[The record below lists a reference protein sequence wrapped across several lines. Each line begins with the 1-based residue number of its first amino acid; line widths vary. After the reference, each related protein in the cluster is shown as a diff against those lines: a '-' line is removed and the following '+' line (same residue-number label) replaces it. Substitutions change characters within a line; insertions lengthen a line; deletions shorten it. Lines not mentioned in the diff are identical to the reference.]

1 MNMEMVRAAIYIAAP
16 YETIW
21 ATLTR
26 PERHEH
32 WYVAPCLQFGWE
44 SGATVLWGRP
54 AESVIE
60 GTLTV
65 WEPATRFAHT
75 FRFAALDEPESQVT
89 WHVMPMG
96 EVVYVEVNH
105 LFPGEAPATQAIVTD
120 GWSLVLSRLK
130 TLLETGEPMPWPD
143 QEESDELV

>member
-1 MNMEMVRAAIYIAAP
+1 MNTEMVRAAIYIAAP

-44 SGATVLWGRP
+44 SGAAVLWGRP
-54 AESVIE
+54 AEAVIE
-60 GTLTV
+60 GALTD

-75 FRFAALDEPESQVT
+75 FRLAALDEPESHVT
-89 WHVMPMG
+89 WHVIPMG
-96 EVVYVEVNH
+96 EVVYIEVNH

-120 GWSLVLSRLK
+120 GWALVLSRLK